1 MISKGVVV
9 HIAEDISAVSGGIP
23 AVVTQLSERIMRR
36 EASVQVV
43 YATGGRDEL
52 PAGVES
58 LAFLP
63 SRLGRV
69 WSWNSDLR
77 AGIVKLVSESK
88 REQLIFHIHGAWSA
102 PQYFAARI
110 AHKEDIPFVFSAHGM
125 LEPWLWKEQG
135 LVTRMKKRAYWKA
148 LAYPALS
155 KASVIHAITP
165 LEREHLA
172 HLFPNKNIEVI
183 PNAIEVDESDN
194 YSSVER
200 TKTILF
206 LGRIEPKKGVD
217 ILLRS
222 FGLANIDSD
231 WRVEIVG
238 PVWSKAYLA
247 HLKAIVEE
255 FRLGNRVQFKSPVF
269 GKEKTKLL
277 DQAWVMVVPSHSE
290 VVGLVNLEAATRYLP
305 TITTNQ
311 TGLNDWES
319 GGGMLIEPNVESL
332 RRALETTC
340 SWTEQEQYERGKSSR
355 QLVEE
360 KYSWKVVFP
369 LWEQLYQSLWNMR

>member
-1 MISKGVVV
+1 M
-9 HIAEDISAVSGGIP
+9 
-23 AVVTQLSERIMRR
+23 
-36 EASVQVV
+36 
-43 YATGGRDEL
+43 
-52 PAGVES
+52 
-58 LAFLP
+58 
-63 SRLGRV
+63 
-69 WSWNSDLR
+69 
-77 AGIVKLVSESK
+77 
-88 REQLIFHIHGAWSA
+88 
-102 PQYFAARI
+102 
-110 AHKEDIPFVFSAHGM
+110 
-125 LEPWLWKEQG
+125 
-135 LVTRMKKRAYWKA
+135 
-148 LAYPALS
+148 
-155 KASVIHAITP
+155 
-165 LEREHLA
+165 
-172 HLFPNKNIEVI
+172 
-183 PNAIEVDESDN
+183 
-194 YSSVER
+194 
-200 TKTILF
+200 
-206 LGRIEPKKGVD
+206 
-217 ILLRS
+217 RS

-277 DQAWVMVVPSHSE
+277 DHAWVMVVPSHSE

-319 GGGMLIEPNVESL
+319 GGGILIEPNVESL

-340 SWTEQEQYERGKSSR
+340 SWSEQEQYERGKSSR

-369 LWEQLYQSLWNMR
+369 LWEHLYQSLWNLR